1 MINTIVYL
9 RLPTYHIFMNLPLSS
24 WDLVKVYLMVMRHGS
39 LSSAARA
46 MGISQPTARRQI
58 EALEAELGV
67 TLFTRGPSG
76 LLPTEQGTSLLAQ
89 AEAAEAALGAFQ
101 RGASGG
107 ASGESGTVR
116 ITCPEIYGV
125 EILPKILSSLMRD
138 SPGIKTE
145 LVLSN
150 RVDDL
155 LNREA
160 DIAVRMVAPKQE
172 ALLARKVRPVPFG
185 FYATKEFLKKFPAPK
200 TYGELVE
207 TGRFISDDR
216 RDLTAKA
223 FQSLKLKAPTNIV
236 FKTDSD
242 LAQLAAIR
250 AGLGI
255 GVCQTRFADASNL
268 VRVLPEMSFSLESW
282 IVMHEDLKLIRRVRL
297 VFDHL
302 VKALG

>member
-1 MINTIVYL
+1 
-9 RLPTYHIFMNLPLSS
+9 
-24 WDLVKVYLMVMRHGS
+24 MVMRQGS

-67 TLFTRGPSG
+67 TLFTRAPSG
-76 LLPTEQGTSLLAQ
+76 LLPTEQGTGLLAQ

-101 RGASGG
+101 RGASGS
-107 ASGESGTVR
+107 ASGENGTVR

-125 EILPKILSSLMRD
+125 EILPGILSPLMRD
-138 SPGIKTE
+138 YPGIKIE

-172 ALLARKVRPVPFG
+172 ALLARKVKPVALG
-185 FYATKEFLKKFPAPK
+185 FYATKEFLKTYPAPK
-200 TYGELVE
+200 TYDELVE
-207 TGRFISDDR
+207 RGRFISDDR

-223 FQSLKLKAPTNIV
+223 FQAVKLKPPKNIV

-242 LAQLAAIR
+242 LAQLAVIR

-255 GVCQTRFADASNL
+255 GVCQSRFAARSNL
-268 VRVLPEMSFSLESW
+268 VRVLPEMNFSLECW
-282 IVMHEDLKLIRRVRL
+282 IVMHEDLKPMRRMRL
-297 VFDHL
+297 VFDYL

>member
-1 MINTIVYL
+1 
-9 RLPTYHIFMNLPLSS
+9 MNSLLSS
-24 WDLVKVYLMVMRHGS
+24 WDLVKVYLMVMRQGS

-67 TLFTRGPSG
+67 TLFTRAPSG
-76 LLPTEQGTSLLAQ
+76 LLPTDQGSGLLAQ
-89 AEAAEAALGAFQ
+89 AEAAEAAMGAFQ
-101 RGASGG
+101 RGASGS
-107 ASGESGTVR
+107 ASGENGTVR

-125 EILPKILSSLMRD
+125 EILPRILSSIMRD
-138 SPGIKTE
+138 YPGIKTE

-172 ALLARKVRPVPFG
+172 ALLARKVKPVPLG
-185 FYATKEFLKKFPAPK
+185 FYATKEFLKTYPAPK
-200 TYGELVE
+200 TYDELVE
-207 TGRFISDDR
+207 RGRFISDDR
-216 RDLTAKA
+216 RYLTAKA
-223 FQSLKLKAPTNIV
+223 FQAVKLKPPKNIV

-255 GVCQTRFADASNL
+255 GVCQTRFAAQSSL
-268 VRVLPEMSFSLESW
+268 VRVLPQMSFILESW
-282 IVMHEDLKLIRRVRL
+282 IVMHEDLKPTRRVRL
-297 VFDHL
+297 VFDRL
-302 VKALG
+302 VKALD